1 MNPEDYKYTQEHEWV
16 RVEGDVAVVGI
27 TDFAQQ
33 QLGDVVYVELPE
45 PGAGVEQNQPFGSI
59 DSVKTAS
66 DLYSPL
72 TGEVLEVNE
81 NVNSDPALV
90 NSAPYQEG
98 WMIKVRPSDVSQLD
112 SLMTSEQ
119 YAEYIKDM

>member
-72 TGEVLEVNE
+72 TGEVLEANE

-90 NSAPYQEG
+90 NSDPYQEG

>member
-1 MNPEDYKYTQEHEWV
+1 MNPEDCKYTEEHEWV

-90 NSAPYQEG
+90 NSDPYQEG

-112 SLMTSEQ
+112 SLMTSDQ
-119 YAEYIKDM
+119 YAEYIKDI

>member
-72 TGEVLEVNE
+72 TGEVIEVNE

-90 NSAPYQEG
+90 NSDPYQDG

-119 YAEYIKDM
+119 YAEYIKDL

>member
-72 TGEVLEVNE
+72 TGEVLDVNE
-81 NVNSDPALV
+81 SVNSDPALV
-90 NSAPYQEG
+90 NSDPYQEG